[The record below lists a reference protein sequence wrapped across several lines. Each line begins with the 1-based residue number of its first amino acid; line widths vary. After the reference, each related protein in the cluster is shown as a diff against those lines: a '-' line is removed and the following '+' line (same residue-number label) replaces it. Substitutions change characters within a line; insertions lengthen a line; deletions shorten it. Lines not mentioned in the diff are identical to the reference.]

1 MSPLG
6 LDHVLTLLIVIPL
19 AGLIPLAF
27 FIRDDRAA
35 KQVAIVTTF
44 VELVLSIVMLSQ
56 FHIGDPGFQLHEKIP
71 WIPGLGVSYEL
82 GVDGLSVLL
91 VPMTTLLT
99 FLSVLYS
106 SGGAIKTRVG
116 EFMAAFLLLEVGMV
130 GVFLAL
136 DLFLFYVF
144 FELMLVPM
152 YLIIGIWGGPRR
164 VYATLKFVLF
174 TLAGSL
180 LMLVA
185 IIAVYLASGDA
196 GSRTLSLPELIAGR
210 ARFSADFQFWVFL
223 AFGLAFAIKVPMV
236 PFHTWLP
243 DAHVEAPTAGSI
255 VLAGVLLKAGGYG
268 FLRFALPLFPYGTQ
282 AWLPILILL
291 SVVAI
296 LYGAVV
302 SVVQKDL
309 KKLVAYSSVA
319 HMGFVTLGIFVLNT
333 QGAVGAVLQMVNHGF
348 VTGALFL
355 FVGIQY
361 EKTHRRQIAD
371 LGGLANRW
379 PLYTTF
385 FGVFMLASLGLP
397 GLSGFVGEFLVLLG
411 TFKFN
416 PATGPGG
423 LFWGPLAALGVIL
436 AAVYLL
442 WMFQRVMFGT
452 VREAYRSLPDLS
464 PLEVA
469 CAVPLLVLTVVLGV
483 FPQAAIAYIEPSI
496 ARIIALATDASVTV
510 LK

>member
-1 MSPLG
+1 M
-6 LDHVLTLLIVIPL
+6 DHLLTLLIVVPL
-19 AGLIPLAF
+19 AGLIPLIVF
-27 FIRDDRAA
+27 LRDTRAV
-35 KQVAIVTTF
+35 KQVAVVTTF
-44 VELVLSIVMLSQ
+44 IELALSIVMLAQ
-56 FHIGDPGFQLHEKIP
+56 FHVGEAGFQMVESMP
-71 WIPGLGVSYEL
+71 WIPSFGIRYEL
-82 GVDGLSVLL
+82 GVDGISVLL
-91 VPMTTLLT
+91 IPMTTLLT
-99 FLSVLYS
+99 FISVLYS
-106 SGGAIKTRVG
+106 SGGAIKERIG

-130 GVFLAL
+130 GVFMAL

-152 YLIIGIWGGPRR
+152 YLIIGIWGGPRK

-180 LMLVA
+180 LMLVG
-185 IIAVYLASGDA
+185 IIAVYLASGDP
-196 GSRTLSLPELIAGR
+196 GSRTLSLPELLGHK
-210 ARFSADFQFWVFL
+210 FSPDFQFWVFL
-223 AFGLAFAIKVPMV
+223 AFALAFAIKMPMV

-268 FLRFALPLFPYGTQ
+268 FLRFAVPLFPIGTQ

-296 LYGAVV
+296 LYGAIV

-319 HMGFVTLGIFVLNT
+319 HMGFVTLGIFVLNQ
-333 QGAVGAVLQMVNHGF
+333 QGGVGAVLQMLNHGF

-371 LGGLANRW
+371 LGGLANTW
-379 PLYTTF
+379 PLYTAF
-385 FGVFMLASLGLP
+385 FGVFVLASLGLP

-411 TFKFN
+411 TFEFN
-416 PATGPGG
+416 PASGPGG
-423 LFWGPLAALGVIL
+423 LFWGPLSAIGVIL

-452 VREAYRSLPDLS
+452 VREAYRGLPDLS
-464 PLEVA
+464 PLEIA
-469 CAVPLLVLTVVLGV
+469 CAVPLLVLTVFLGV
-483 FPQAAIAYIEPSI
+483 FPQAAIAYIEPSV
-496 ARIIALATDASVTV
+496 ARIIALATDASLVV

>member
-1 MSPLG
+1 MIV
-6 LDHVLTLLIVIPL
+6 LDHLLSLLVLVPL
-19 AGLIPLAF
+19 AGLVPLFALR
-27 FIRDDRAA
+27 RDDRAV
-35 KQVAIVTTF
+35 KQVAVVTTF
-44 VELVLSIVMLSQ
+44 VELVISIVVVAR
-56 FHIGDPGFQLHEKIP
+56 FHVGDAGFQLRESLNWLP
-71 WIPGLGVSYEL
+71 SLGIRYEL
-82 GVDGLSVLL
+82 GVDGISVLL

-99 FLSVLYS
+99 FVSVLYS
-106 SGGAIKTRVG
+106 SGGAIKQRLAA
-116 EFMAAFLLLEVGMV
+116 FMAAFLLLEVGMV

-136 DLFLFYVF
+136 DLFLFYIF

-164 VYATLKFVLF
+164 IYSTLKFVLF

-185 IIAVYLASGDA
+185 IVAVYLASGDA
-196 GSRTLSLPELIAGR
+196 GSRTLSLPELLSIRG
-210 ARFSADFQFWVFL
+210 RFSADFQFWAFL
-223 AFGLAFAIKVPMV
+223 AFGLAFAIKMPMV

-268 FLRFALPLFPYGTQ
+268 FLRFAVPLFPFGTQ

-291 SVVAI
+291 SIVAI

-302 SVVQKDL
+302 SAIQKDL

-319 HMGFVTLGIFVLNT
+319 HMGFVTLGIFVLNQ
-333 QGAVGAVLQMVNHGF
+333 QGGVGAVLQMLNHGF

-361 EKTHRRQIAD
+361 EKTHRRLIAD

-385 FGVFMLASLGLP
+385 FGVFTLASLGLP
-397 GLSGFVGEFLVLLG
+397 GLNGFVGEFLVLLG

-416 PATGPGG
+416 PPTGPGG
-423 LFWGPLAALGVIL
+423 LFWGPLAGIGVIL

-442 WMFQRVMFGT
+442 WMFQRVMYGP
-452 VREAYRSLPDLS
+452 VREAYRALPDLS
-464 PLEVA
+464 PLEVV
-469 CAVPLLVLTVVLGV
+469 CALPLLAMTVILGV
-483 FPQAAIAYIEPSI
+483 FPQPFIA
-496 ARIIALATDASVTV
+496 IIAPSLQRVLALASDPTLV
-510 LK
+510 LVGK

>member
-1 MSPLG
+1 MSPLA

-27 FIRDDRAA
+27 FIHDDRAS

-71 WIPGLGVSYEL
+71 WIPALGVSYEL

-91 VPMTTLLT
+91 IPMTTLLT

-180 LMLVA
+180 LMLVG

-196 GSRTLSLPELIAGR
+196 GSRTLSLPELIAER

-223 AFGLAFAIKVPMV
+223 AFALAFAIKMPMV

-319 HMGFVTLGIFVLNT
+319 HMGFVTLGIFVLNA
-333 QGAVGAVLQMVNHGF
+333 QGAVGAVFQMLNHGF

-385 FGVFMLASLGLP
+385 FGVFVLASLGLP

-423 LFWGPLAALGVIL
+423 LFWGPLAAIGVIL

-469 CAVPLLVLTVVLGV
+469 CAVPLLVLTVLLGI

-496 ARIIALATDASVTV
+496 ARIIALATDPSFVV

>member
-1 MSPLG
+1 MGHL
-6 LDHVLTLLIVIPL
+6 LTLLIVVPL
-19 AGLIPLAF
+19 AGLVPLVLF
-27 FIRDDRAA
+27 FRDARAV
-35 KQVAIVTTF
+35 KQVAITTTF
-44 VELVLSIVMLSQ
+44 IELVLSLVMLAG
-56 FHIGDPGFQLHEKIP
+56 FRAGEAGFQMLESATWLP
-71 WIPGLGVSYEL
+71 SLGIRYEV

-99 FLSVLYS
+99 FISVLYS
-106 SGGAIKTRVG
+106 SGGTIKTRIG
-116 EFMAAFLLLEVGMV
+116 EFMASFLILEVGMV
-130 GVFLAL
+130 GVFIAL
-136 DLFLFYVF
+136 DLFLFYIF

-152 YLIIGIWGGPRR
+152 YLIIGIWGGSRR

-180 LMLVA
+180 LMLVG
-185 IIAVYLASGDA
+185 IVAVYLASGDP
-196 GSRTLSLPELIAGR
+196 GSRTLSLPRLLELHG
-210 ARFSADFQFWVFL
+210 RFSADFQFWVFL
-223 AFGLAFAIKVPMV
+223 AFALAFAIKMPMI

-255 VLAGVLLKAGGYG
+255 LLAGVLLKAGGYG
-268 FLRFALPLFPYGTQ
+268 FLRFAVPLFPFGTQ

-302 SVVQKDL
+302 SAVQKDL

-319 HMGFVTLGIFVLNT
+319 HMGFVTLGIFVLNQ
-333 QGAVGAVLQMVNHGF
+333 QGGVGAVLQMLNHGI

-397 GLSGFVGEFLVLLG
+397 ALNGFVGEFLVLVG

-423 LFWGPLAALGVIL
+423 LFWGPAAAIGVIL

-452 VREAYRSLPDLS
+452 LREAYRALPDLS

-469 CAVPLLVLTVVLGV
+469 CAVPLLVLTVALGV
-483 FPQAAIAYIEPSI
+483 FPQPAIAIIEPSVQ
-496 ARIIALATDASVTV
+496 RILAFATDPAFAA
-510 LK
+510 LR

>member
-1 MSPLG
+1 M
-6 LDHVLTLLIVIPL
+6 DHLLTLLVVIPL
-19 AGLIPLAF
+19 VGLLPLFAF
-27 FIRDDRAA
+27 RGDQRAV
-35 KQVAIVTTF
+35 KQVALTTTLAELALSLF
-44 VELVLSIVMLSQ
+44 VLAQ
-56 FHIGDPGFQLHEKIP
+56 FHIGEAGFQLRESVAWLP
-71 WIPGLGVSYEL
+71 SLGIRYEL

-99 FLSVLYS
+99 FVAVLYS
-106 SGGAIKTRVG
+106 SGGSIKDRLT
-116 EFMAAFLLLEVGMV
+116 EFMAAFLILEVGMV
-130 GVFLAL
+130 GVFIAL

-164 VYATLKFVLF
+164 VYSTLKFVLF

-180 LMLVA
+180 VMLVG
-185 IIAVYLASGDA
+185 IIAVYLASGDP
-196 GSRTLSLPELIAGR
+196 GNRTLSLPELLTLRG
-210 ARFSADFQFWVFL
+210 RFSADFQFWVFL
-223 AFGLAFAIKVPMV
+223 AFALAFAIKMPMV

-268 FLRFALPLFPYGTQ
+268 FLRFAVPLFPFGTQ

-302 SVVQKDL
+302 SAVQKDL

-333 QGAVGAVLQMVNHGF
+333 QGGVGAVLQMLNHGF

-361 EKTHRRQIAD
+361 EKTHRRAIAD

-379 PLYTTF
+379 PLFTAF
-385 FGVFMLASLGLP
+385 FGVFVLASLGLP
-397 GLSGFVGEFLVLLG
+397 GLNGFVGEFLVLLG

-423 LFWGPLAALGVIL
+423 LFWGPAAAIGVIL

-442 WMFQRVMFGT
+442 WMFQRVMYGT
-452 VREAYRSLPDLS
+452 LRDAYKALPDLS
-464 PLEVA
+464 PLEVVA
-469 CAVPLLVLTVVLGV
+469 ALPLLVLTVVLGV
-483 FPQAAIAYIEPSI
+483 FPQPAIAIIEPSLR
-496 ARIIALATDASVTV
+496 RIIALATDPSLVV
-510 LK
+510 LR

>member
-1 MSPLG
+1 MSF
-6 LDHVLTLLIVIPL
+6 DSILTLLVVIPL
-19 AGLIPLAF
+19 LGLIPLLVF
-27 FIRDDRAA
+27 WRDARAA
-35 KQVAIVTTF
+35 KQIAILTTAIEF
-44 VELVLSIVMLSQ
+44 AVSLVMLAR
-56 FHIGDPGFQLHEKIP
+56 FKVGEAGFQLVESAP
-71 WIPGLGVSYEL
+71 WLPSFGIRYEL
-82 GVDGLSVLL
+82 GVDGISVLL
-91 VPMTTLLT
+91 VVMTTLLT
-99 FLSVLYS
+99 LISVVYS
-106 SGGAIKTRVG
+106 SGGAIKERVP

-152 YLIIGIWGGPRR
+152 YLIIGIWGGQRR
-164 VYATLKFVLF
+164 VYATLKFVIF

-180 LMLVA
+180 LMLVG
-185 IIAVYLASGDA
+185 IIAVYLMSGEPGD
-196 GSRTLSLPELIAGR
+196 RTLSLPVLIERR
-210 ARFSADFQFWVFL
+210 AAFPLEFQVWVFL
-223 AFGLAFAIKVPMV
+223 AFALAFAIKMPMV

-255 VLAGVLLKAGGYG
+255 ILAGVLLKAGGYG
-268 FLRFALPLFPYGTQ
+268 FIRFGLPLFPYGTQ
-282 AWLPILILL
+282 FWIPALIFL

-296 LYGAVV
+296 VYGAIV
-302 SVVQKDL
+302 SAVQKDL

-319 HMGFVTLGIFVLNT
+319 HMGFVTLGIFVLNL
-333 QGAVGAVLQMVNHGF
+333 QGAVGATLQMLNHGI

-361 EKTHRRQIAD
+361 EKTHRRLIAD

-397 GLSGFVGEFLVLLG
+397 GLNGFIGEFLVLLG
-411 TFKFN
+411 AFRFN
-416 PATGPGG
+416 PPTGPGG
-423 LFWGPLAALGVIL
+423 LFWGPLAATGVIL

-452 VREAYRSLPDLS
+452 IREAYRALPDLS

-469 CAVPLLVLTVVLGV
+469 CATPLLVLTVVMGV
-483 FPQAAIAYIEPSI
+483 FPQPFIAIIEPSI
-496 ARIIALATDASVTV
+496 ERVLALATGGTV
-510 LK
+510 AIR